1 MMEQKEYQGPIVV
14 DARVSIASGG
24 LHRYVGIDPISQDL
38 DDNRDRLVLYQEG
51 EMIALYRQ
59 RFWRA
64 VETFN
69 PRPLWQWQDEQRRA
83 MSYEPTT
90 PTVDRDRI
98 RSAPQGRCVICDDH
112 LFEAQT
118 LPSVFAGTNP
128 DGTPRLAHPHCWD
141 NMRDHLWLSYGVDL
155 DRLSEREWQAR
166 QAAKPKLGTP
176 PRWD

>member
-1 MMEQKEYQGPIVV
+1 MSAHCPARDWTDRPRCRLSFPAQAVPPTADGGAVGLTASVVKGNYMESKVMMEQKEYQGPIVI

-24 LHRYVGIDPISQDL
+24 LHSYVGIEPIDIDL
-38 DDNRDRLVLYQEG
+38 DSDTDGLVLYQEG
-51 EMIALYRQ
+51 EMIVGYYP

-98 RSAPQGRCVICDDH
+98 VNG
-112 LFEAQT
+112 E
-118 LPSVFAGTNP
+118 
-128 DGTPRLAHPHCWD
+128 
-141 NMRDHLWLSYGVDL
+141 
-155 DRLSEREWQAR
+155 
-166 QAAKPKLGTP
+166 
-176 PRWD
+176 